1 MNYTVLTRDGLTGF
15 QVYFL
20 SAPTAQDATN
30 AILDLGVM
38 ELNILAVLDGHIEPA
53 YTTITGT
60 PVITYL

>member
-20 SAPTAQDATN
+20 SAPTAEDAVN
-30 AILDLGVM
+30 AILKINIHVD
-38 ELNILAVLDGHIEPA
+38 ILAVLDGHIEPA